1 MPKGVIMRPE
11 EYPTSRLV
19 KWLEKERIL
28 TWDRIAQA
36 LGNPSRITIFRKLA
50 QLGARASYSHRGR
63 YQTLDRI
70 APYDENGLW
79 SFRGVRFS
87 RHGTLVQTLV
97 SLVEQ
102 SRQGYLASELQAL
115 VQVRVHNAL
124 AHLYATKRLDRE
136 LLAHEYLY
144 LSPTSGQEQRQRRS
158 EAIQPA
164 RARESPGLEEERSEW
179 GGSLRFLLS
188 VLNEKQRRLYLGL
201 ESIRLGHGGD
211 AKIARM
217 AGVNVKTVAQ
227 GRRQLLARHVTAE
240 RIREA
245 GAGRPPLKKNRSDGT
260 PPRTDASRHGRRS
273 PE

>member
-1 MPKGVIMRPE
+1 MPKGIIMRPE

-19 KWLEKERIL
+19 KWFEKERIL
-28 TWDRIAQA
+28 TWDRITQA

-70 APYDENGLW
+70 AQYDANGLW
-79 SFRGVRFS
+79 SFQGVHFS

-102 SRQGYLASELQAL
+102 SPQGYLASELKSV

-136 LLAHEYLY
+136 PLAQEYLY
-144 LSPTSGQEQRQRRS
+144 LSPTGGQEQRERRS
-158 EAIQPA
+158 QAIPQAPS
-164 RARESPGLEEERSEW
+164 RKSPGLEEERSEW
-179 GGSLRFLLS
+179 EASLRFLVS
-188 VLNEKQRRLYLGL
+188 VLNERDRRLYLGL

-211 AKIARM
+211 AQIARL
-217 AGVNVKTVAQ
+217 ADVNVKTVAL
-227 GRRQLLARHVTAE
+227 GRRQLLAHDVTAD

-245 GAGRPPLKKNRSDGT
+245 GAGRPPLKKN
-260 PPRTDASRHGRRS
+260 
-273 PE
+273 

>member
-1 MPKGVIMRPE
+1 MRPE

-164 RARESPGLEEERSEW
+164 RARQSPGLEEERSEW
-179 GGSLRFLLS
+179 GGASVSCSRFSTKSS
-188 VLNEKQRRLYLGL
+188 VA
-201 ESIRLGHGGD
+201 STWD
-211 AKIARM
+211 SS
-217 AGVNVKTVAQ
+217 
-227 GRRQLLARHVTAE
+227 
-240 RIREA
+240 
-245 GAGRPPLKKNRSDGT
+245 RSDSATGET
-260 PPRTDASRHGRRS
+260 PRSLGWPASTSRRS
-273 PE
+273 PRGVVSCSHAMSRPSGSGRRERAVLP

>member
-1 MPKGVIMRPE
+1 MRPE

-164 RARESPGLEEERSEW
+164 RARQSPGLEEERSEW

-211 AKIARM
+211 AKIAPM
-217 AGVNVKTVAQ
+217 AGVDVKTVAQ
-227 GRRQLLARHVTAE
+227 GRHELLARHVTAD

-245 GAGRPPLKKNRSDGT
+245 GAGRPPLKKN
-260 PPRTDASRHGRRS
+260 
-273 PE
+273 